1 MRLFTTFTI
10 GLFAICGAYA
20 QLATTTAL
28 VGTITDASGKTV
40 PGAKITA
47 VNTGTHDT
55 YTAITREQGYYNIQF
70 VAVGHYD
77 LKVEQPGFG
86 VARGIGLQAGNNQG
100 VRSDVTRKVGK

>member
-40 PGAKITA
+40 PRAKVTA

-70 VAVGHYD
+70 VAVRNYGP
-77 LKVEQPGFG
+77 KGEQPGLEATR
-86 VARGIGLQAGNNQG
+86 VTGIQVDINQG
-100 VRSDVTRKVGK
+100 L